1 MVEESRKANQNKKR
15 AYPKKKVA
23 KQVALQVTSQK
34 DAPQDEVPPVY
45 AIQRITQEQ
54 ASAFF
59 YNSIDLFNRHLSG
72 SYHAVKIRADKEHE
86 GDAAKI
92 PLDAEMISLIN
103 HVTLISIA
111 MEPIQKEV
119 AEDLP
124 EYADLYKWMK
134 SIHNLHGVLEKKF
147 AAEKKKE
154 N

>member
-1 MVEESRKANQNKKR
+1 MVDAVRKTMQKKR

-23 KQVALQVTSQK
+23 KQVAPQVTSQE
-34 DAPQDEVPPVY
+34 DAPAY

-72 SYHAVKIRADKEHE
+72 SYHAVKMRADKEHE

-103 HVTLISIA
+103 HVTLIHIA
-111 MEPIQKEV
+111 LEPIMKEV

>member
-1 MVEESRKANQNKKR
+1 MVDAVRKTMQKKR

-23 KQVALQVTSQK
+23 PQVAPQVTSQE
-34 DAPQDEVPPVY
+34 DAPAY

-72 SYHAVKIRADKEHE
+72 SYHAVKMRADKEHE

-147 AAEKKKE
+147 AADKNKE